1 MRALVED
8 TEGLQ
13 NEVLERLSGT
23 PNGLTIY
30 RKGERYSPIR
40 QGVIDLHVS
49 PGYVLGEEFFLACKQ
64 LEELGLVLTQKQTI
78 NDVEKGE
85 RVTLVVARLTQS
97 GSSRKEQDHAQGQ
110 SDE

>member
-13 NEVLERLSGT
+13 NEVLERLSGK
-23 PNGLTIY
+23 PNGLIVY
-30 RKGERYSPIR
+30 RKAERYSPIR
-40 QGVIDLHVS
+40 HRVIDLHVS
-49 PGYVLGEEFFLACKQ
+49 SGYTLGEEFFLACKQ

-78 NDVEKGE
+78 NDIEKGE

-97 GSSRKEQDHAQGQ
+97 GSSRKEAEHGQAQG
-110 SDE
+110 DG